1 MQQNVVKCYIMPA
14 GMYMSKVNKRNTRTR
29 CEICSKL
36 IIKTKERRHWHIGV
50 VLVSLL
56 LTLKR
61 SSRQEVFYEKGVLR
75 KFAKHRKTPVRVSF
89 LIKLQA
95 SGLRPAALLKKRLWH
110 RCFPVNFVKFLGTPI
125 PTEHLW
131 SLLLFEYISHLVLV
145 FLLLNLNMLLP
156 AGHMDIF
163 FRLFARLKEKN

>member
-29 CEICSKL
+29 CKICSKL

-61 SSRQEVFYEKGVLR
+61 SSRQEVFCEKGVLR

-95 SGLRPAALLKKRLWH
+95 SGLRPAALLKKSLWY
-110 RCFPVNFVKFLGTPI
+110 RCFPVNFAKFLRAPI
-125 PTEHLW
+125 FIEHLRW
-131 SLLLFEYISHLVLV
+131 LLLSSVPATKPV
-145 FLLLNLNMLLP
+145 FRSRGEKMLSDFDNIL
-156 AGHMDIF
+156 
-163 FRLFARLKEKN
+163 AR

>member
-1 MQQNVVKCYIMPA
+1 MPA
-14 GMYMSKVNKRNTRTR
+14 GMYMSKVNKRNTRKR

-36 IIKTKERRHWHIGV
+36 IIKTKEQRHWHIGV
-50 VLVSLL
+50 VLASLL

-61 SSRQEVFYEKGVLR
+61 SSHQEVFCEKGVFR

-110 RCFPVNFVKFLGTPI
+110 RCFPVNFVKFLETPF
-125 PTEHLW
+125 PTEHL
-131 SLLLFEYISHLVLV
+131 
-145 FLLLNLNMLLP
+145 
-156 AGHMDIF
+156 
-163 FRLFARLKEKN
+163 